1 MNATGVLS
9 AQPVAASGAVRVG
22 RRSMAGLG
30 RSTVGAFH
38 GNTRQLKA
46 RAVMGRRAAMPMGI
60 RAEKVVGIDLGTT
73 NSAVRPRA
81 RAPPRVSARP
91 SLSGVSRRSTRRGIR
106 ARFLQGSGFRFGA
119 ASRSRRA
126 RTRPRSGRP
135 PRARARR
142 ASRGI
147 RRAIRGARRSE
158 PSPLHPFYPL
168 GLLLPPTADIPR
180 ILTSAAPI
188 RPPPAPRPRSPPWRV
203 APPPS
208 SRTPRAVAPPPPS
221 SPTPRTATDSSARC
235 APPAQSPRRD
245 ALYPLPARRRSRKAP
260 FFGVPTFGT
269 RRAASRAAPRASRER
284 APVGGSEGRA
294 PDDDTRARVPRPTP
308 RPRSGSRAL
317 PRRPPP
323 SDRSKG

>member
-188 RPPPAPRPRSPPWRV
+188 RPPPRRVPGRRHGGWLPHHRHELRGRSHHPLRRRLRQERRPTRRPGAP
-203 APPPS
+203 
-208 SRTPRAVAPPPPS
+208 
-221 SPTPRTATDSSARC
+221 
-235 APPAQSPRRD
+235 PPAQSPRRD